1 MEAADVVLEGE
12 IVAVE
17 LVVVSFYVLDLFD
30 ERVDAGLLLQCVALN
45 DPTRLLDHLVRVSA

>member
-1 MEAADVVLEGE
+1 MEAANVVLEGK

-30 ERVDAGLLLQCVALN
+30 ERVDAGLLFQCVAVIF
-45 DPTRLLDHLVRVSA
+45 T